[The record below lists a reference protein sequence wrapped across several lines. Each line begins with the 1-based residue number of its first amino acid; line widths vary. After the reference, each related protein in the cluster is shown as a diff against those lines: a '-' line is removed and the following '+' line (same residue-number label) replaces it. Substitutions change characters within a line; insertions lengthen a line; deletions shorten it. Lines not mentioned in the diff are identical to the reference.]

1 MNKLNIIKKG
11 KEVLNIEANA
21 IRNLS
26 KGLNKNFTEAVNL
39 IIRLQG
45 KLILSGVG
53 KSGNIAS
60 KLASSFTSTGVPS
73 IYLNPVDASHGDMGI
88 VSQGDVLIALSNSGE
103 SHELSDLINFA
114 KKKKI
119 KIISITSNKKSLLSK
134 NSDVSLIL
142 PIHKEADRL
151 NTIPTTSTTLCLA
164 LGDALCCTVLDIR
177 NFDKKS
183 FRELHPGGKIGKK
196 LKTLSEIMDRDIPII
211 NPNASIMDAVLTMT
225 EKKYGCAVMIDKNKK
240 IKGIITDGDLRR
252 AIENIQINNKAT
264 SIMKNKPITGSGDL
278 LISSAVVL
286 MNKNSITSLI
296 IAKNNFPIGIVNLK
310 QCIDSE

>member
-1 MNKLNIIKKG
+1 MNKSNIIKKG
-11 KEVLNIEANA
+11 KEVLNIEAGA

-26 KGLNKNFTEAVNL
+26 KSLDQNFIKAVNL
-39 IIRLQG
+39 IIKLEG

-53 KSGNIAS
+53 KSGNIAN

-103 SHELSDLINFA
+103 SYELSDLLNFA

-119 KIISITSNKKSLLSK
+119 KIISITSNQKSLLSK
-134 NSDVSLIL
+134 NADVSLIL
-142 PIHKEADRL
+142 PTHKEADKL

-196 LKTLSEIMDRDIPII
+196 LKTLNEIMDKDIPII
-211 NPNASIMDAVLTMT
+211 NSKATIIDAVLKMT

-240 IKGIITDGDLRR
+240 IKGIFTDGDLRR
-252 AIENIQINNKAT
+252 AIK
-264 SIMKNKPITGSGDL
+264 SIKMDDLVISVMKNKPITAPYDL

-296 IAKNNFPIGIVNLK
+296 IADKNIPIGIVNLK
-310 QCIDSE
+310 QCVDSE

>member
-1 MNKLNIIKKG
+1 MKKLNIIKKG
-11 KEVLNIEANA
+11 KEVLNIEASA

-26 KGLNKNFTEAVNL
+26 KGLDENFIKAVNL
-39 IIRLQG
+39 ITKHEG

-53 KSGNIAS
+53 KSGNIAN

-103 SHELSDLINFA
+103 TYELSDLINFA

-119 KIISITSNKKSLLSK
+119 KIISITTNKKSLLSK
-134 NSDVSLIL
+134 NADVSLIL
-142 PIHKEADRL
+142 PIHKEADKL

-164 LGDALCCTVLDIR
+164 LGDALCCTVLDIK

-183 FRELHPGGKIGKK
+183 FSELHPGGKIGKK
-196 LKTLSEIMDRDIPII
+196 LKTLNEIMDKDIPII
-211 NPNASIMDAVLTMT
+211 NSKATIMDAVLKMT
-225 EKKYGCAVMIDKNKK
+225 EKKYGCAVMVDNNKK
-240 IKGIITDGDLRR
+240 IKGIFTDGDLRR
-252 AIENIQINNKAT
+252 AIKTIKMDDLVI
-264 SIMKNKPITGSGDL
+264 SVMKNKPILAPNDL
-278 LISSAVVL
+278 LISSAVIL

-296 IAKNNFPIGIVNLK
+296 IADKNIPIGIVNLK
-310 QCIDSE
+310 QCVDNE